1 MKKLLLLMVI
11 TLILVTCG
19 QTKGTSK
26 KVLGNDVLKD
36 VDAIK
41 NNNIINLDAKS
52 WYFSSGGIKSTTK
65 EIQQIAKKLQEQ
77 K

>member
-1 MKKLLLLMVI
+1 MDRDKA
-11 TLILVTCG
+11 TDG
-19 QTKGTSK
+19 KGTSK

-36 VDAIK
+36 VDAVK
-41 NNNIINLDAKS
+41 NNQIINLDAKS

-65 EIQQIAKKLQEQ
+65 QIQEIQQIAKKLQEQ